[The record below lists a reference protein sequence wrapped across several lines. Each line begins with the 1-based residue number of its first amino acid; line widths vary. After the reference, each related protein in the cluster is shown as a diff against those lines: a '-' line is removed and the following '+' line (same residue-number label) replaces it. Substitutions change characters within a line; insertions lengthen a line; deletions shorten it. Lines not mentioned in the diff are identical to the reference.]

1 MVINSKEVLEELLN
15 NDINAREEWNLTF
28 KLKNDPRITKI
39 GGFLRRTSTDELPQL
54 FNVLKGK

>member
-15 NDINAREEWNLTF
+15 NDVAARVEWDSTF

-39 GGFLRRTSTDELPQL
+39 GGFLRRTKS
-54 FNVLKGK
+54 G